1 MKKGKGKANAL
12 QQLQQ
17 EIETYFSNL
26 VIGLVEIGG
35 IQNDEIGMILN
46 SERKHLEDTI
56 SECSSAETLKLKKY

>member
-1 MKKGKGKANAL
+1 MKERVKVEKENNSAIKNLEEQLGMKKGKGKANAL

-35 IQNDEIGMILN
+35 I
-46 SERKHLEDTI
+46 
-56 SECSSAETLKLKKY
+56 

>member
-1 MKKGKGKANAL
+1 MRKGKGKANAL
-12 QQLQQ
+12 QQLQH

-35 IQNDEIGMILN
+35 IQNDEICIILN

-56 SECSSAETLKLKKY
+56 RECSSAESLKLKKY

>member
-1 MKKGKGKANAL
+1 MEERVKIEKENKNLEEQLGMRKGKGKANAL

-35 IQNDEIGMILN
+35 I
-46 SERKHLEDTI
+46 
-56 SECSSAETLKLKKY
+56 